1 MFSEN
6 VTRFIRHLMIHC
18 EDPKGKG
25 KANQPLVGLFCF
37 SVCMGFWAERAALGE
52 MG

>member
-1 MFSEN
+1 M
-6 VTRFIRHLMIHC
+6 
-18 EDPKGKG
+18 PKVGNSISAFLG
-25 KANQPLVGLFCF
+25 ILIPLLTNQPLVGLFCF